1 MAEKGVRL
9 DQDTFS
15 CSICL
20 GLLKNPVTIPCGHSY
35 CMSCVDT
42 HWNEEVGK
50 QSYSCPQCRG
60 VFFWRPP
67 LMKNTL
73 LASLVEEVGRR
84 TAEST
89 ENLQDSMC
97 PQHDEV
103 MKMFCRTDQQCIC
116 YLCSVDEHGGHDTVM
131 TASLIL
137 EKKKELEKNIQMI
150 HERIQERQKQLD
162 LLQCQAGTV
171 ICCANTAVDETDTVF
186 TLISRLLERT
196 KAQAKEHIRSQQEAE
211 EHRLKELQNKV
222 QEDITTLKTKCY
234 KLEKLSQCEDLGSIL
249 IFPSLSEVEEAPELS
264 ISEATPPTFIDL
276 VVNAVAD
283 FRDKLQNTDAL
294 SRAADEEDPKL
305 SAVAWTT
312 PPQMNEQ
319 EQAMQAYQ
327 QQLQAMAAETWLNLQ
342 NVRTLRAELLYY
354 AQKVTLD
361 PNTAHS
367 QLALSADNSTVR
379 FMSSPQQYPDHPE
392 RFTHFT
398 QVLTKEVLT
407 GRCYMEIK
415 VRSEEYFTVAVVNKD
430 IRREGA
436 TDECGL
442 GSNTNSWSVDC
453 FVDGFMFWHNKS
465 SLYISGRPSNTIG
478 IYVDVEAG
486 VVCFYSVG
494 REVALIHTINTRF
507 TRPQLAAIWLKEAAD
522 CAEICNITPH

>member
-1 MAEKGVRL
+1 
-9 DQDTFS
+9 
-15 CSICL
+15 
-20 GLLKNPVTIPCGHSY
+20 
-35 CMSCVDT
+35 
-42 HWNEEVGK
+42 
-50 QSYSCPQCRG
+50 
-60 VFFWRPP
+60 
-67 LMKNTL
+67 
-73 LASLVEEVGRR
+73 
-84 TAEST
+84 
-89 ENLQDSMC
+89 
-97 PQHDEV
+97 
-103 MKMFCRTDQQCIC
+103 
-116 YLCSVDEHGGHDTVM
+116 
-131 TASLIL
+131 
-137 EKKKELEKNIQMI
+137 MI

-342 NVRTLRAELLYY
+342 N
-354 AQKVTLD
+354 
-361 PNTAHS
+361 
-367 QLALSADNSTVR
+367 
-379 FMSSPQQYPDHPE
+379 
-392 RFTHFT
+392 
-398 QVLTKEVLT
+398 
-407 GRCYMEIK
+407 
-415 VRSEEYFTVAVVNKD
+415 
-430 IRREGA
+430 
-436 TDECGL
+436 
-442 GSNTNSWSVDC
+442 
-453 FVDGFMFWHNKS
+453 S